1 MSNSSEIIADVTGEV
16 MDAVVKNEL
25 VVSVVVCN
33 ETSDGK
39 ADTTD
44 TDVDGDTWLDTGAGS
59 TDCVVTVGC

>member
-1 MSNSSEIIADVTGEV
+1 